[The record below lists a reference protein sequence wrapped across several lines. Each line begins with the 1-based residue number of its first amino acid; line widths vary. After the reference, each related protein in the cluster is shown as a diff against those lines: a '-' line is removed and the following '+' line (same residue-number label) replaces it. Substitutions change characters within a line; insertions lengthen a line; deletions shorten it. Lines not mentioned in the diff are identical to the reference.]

1 MSLIITSH
9 LQYILKSEA
18 TPVQFGA
25 PSKTGCQ
32 EGSFSLKSLLQMRK
46 EHKMNSWVMFADL
59 IKAFDSI
66 HHGLMFELLKKI
78 EVPTRPLNVIKK
90 LYKNFKMKIKMGK
103 EKR

>member
-1 MSLIITSH
+1 M
-9 LQYILKSEA
+9 KSEA

-25 PSKTGCQ
+25 LSKTGCQ

-66 HHGLMFELLKKI
+66 HHGLMFELLKKLKSLLD
-78 EVPTRPLNVIKK
+78 R
-90 LYKNFKMKIKMGK
+90 
-103 EKR
+103 